1 MTAKTLS
8 VINLTRH
15 EIVFS
20 LEWSKSINQMK
31 NNDSEPFFEDNFQQ
45 AIIYDR
51 PTYRDC
57 PSLRLAF
64 KVVLLFTITTVDLS
78 LVHFGIEL
86 LPAKE

>member
-1 MTAKTLS
+1 
-8 VINLTRH
+8 
-15 EIVFS
+15 
-20 LEWSKSINQMK
+20 MK

-64 KVVLLFTITTVDLS
+64 KVVLLFTITKVDQKLS
-78 LVHFGIEL
+78 SFRNRTFTC
-86 LPAKE
+86 